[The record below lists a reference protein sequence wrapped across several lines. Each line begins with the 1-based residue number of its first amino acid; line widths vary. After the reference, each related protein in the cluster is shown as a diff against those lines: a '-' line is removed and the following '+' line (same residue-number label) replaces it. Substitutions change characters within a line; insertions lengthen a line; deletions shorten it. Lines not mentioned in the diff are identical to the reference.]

1 MSGRAQRFSFA
12 ALIMLAA
19 SAAAAQSTWQP
30 TAAPTVTAENT
41 TWFPAGEPIDW
52 NGSVYYRAGAPE
64 AFNGYQMVRSGS
76 YRGIPLYTDTT
87 LEPNSIVFVP
97 ISGGRMQ
104 PYELHRGGMLAG
116 TVGSRTPS
124 LPTVIPTEVVGTTG
138 SPQAIAPPTG
148 GTVFDAATIP
158 PPVAPVPVAGSMTS
172 VEPVAPP
179 SAATPA
185 PVPVGTS
192 GRVSTTPAVAPP
204 RPETTVVP
212 PTGLNAIWIEFD
224 GQRWFAAE
232 RSMPYEADA
241 LSEIGTYRGWTVYA
255 RKGEPSVIYV
265 PARPGHLA
273 AYEKRRD

>member
-12 ALIMLAA
+12 AFIVLAA

-41 TWFPAGEPIDW
+41 TWFQAGESIDW
-52 NGSVYYRAGAPE
+52 NGSVYHPAGAPE
-64 AFNGYQMVRSGS
+64 PFNAYQMVRSGS
-76 YRGIPLYTDTT
+76 YRGIPLYTDST

-97 ISGGRMQ
+97 LSGGRMK
-104 PYELHRGGMLAG
+104 PYEPRRGGMLAG

-138 SPQAIAPPTG
+138 TPQALAPPTG
-148 GTVFDAATIP
+148 GPVYDAATIP
-158 PPVAPVPVAGSMTS
+158 PPVAAPVAVSMMS

-179 SAATPA
+179 SAANPVL
-185 PVPVGTS
+185 VPVGTT
-192 GRVSTTPAVAPP
+192 GTVAAAPAAAVV

-224 GQRWFAAE
+224 GQRWYAAE
-232 RSMPYEADA
+232 RSLPYEAAA
-241 LSEIGTYRGWTVYA
+241 LNEIGTYRGWTVYS
-255 RKGEPSVIYV
+255 RKGEPAVIYV
-265 PARPGHLA
+265 PVRPGHLA
-273 AYEKRRD
+273 AYQKRRD